1 MSRLPEA
8 LSGAGVSRP
17 RFRPADFFHESLLA
31 VIRHPGRSLLT
42 AVGTVLSA
50 AAFVC
55 TLGLSSTLNHQVTSS
70 FDVRRATEVV
80 VRPEHVTMDPSW
92 QDPAALDRLT
102 GLRGV
107 VAAGSRISLDG
118 EWEVHRSA
126 RADESDVRTR
136 IVGADRGA
144 IQVMAPALTAG
155 RYYDAFIEAAAQ
167 RVVMLPEGLAG
178 QLGITRT
185 QVAVFIEDEPYTVIG
200 IYRDVARRP
209 EVLQSVVMPLATAER
224 LIKPGTDNERDVVIE
239 TAPGAAQVI
248 GGQAALALHPGEP
261 QGLRVI
267 APPDPRQLRQEI
279 EGNVARSSLMISII
293 ALAIGAVSIANAA
306 TAGIAARTQ
315 EIGLRRAIG
324 ARRRHIFLQLL
335 GETTTLGALG
345 GMLGA
350 FLGICLTLG
359 ISLLNR
365 WVPII
370 DLRTALVA
378 SAICAAAGLLA
389 GFFPAVRALRIQPVA
404 ALQR

>member
-1 MSRLPEA
+1 MPRRTPVPAGL
-8 LSGAGVSRP
+8 GVSRP
-17 RFRPADFFHESLLA
+17 RFRLGDFCRESLVA

-55 TLGLSSTLNHQVTSS
+55 TLGLSSTLNHQVTNS

-80 VRPEHVTMDPSW
+80 VRPEHVTMDPGW
-92 QDPAALDRLT
+92 QDKDSLDRLNRV
-102 GLRGV
+102 RGV
-107 VAAGSRISLDG
+107 VSAGRRISLDG
-118 EWEVHRSA
+118 EREVHRST
-126 RADESDVRTR
+126 RGDDADIRTS
-136 IVGADRGA
+136 IVGADSGA
-144 IQVMAPALTAG
+144 IRVMAPALTVG
-155 RYYDAFIEAAAQ
+155 RYYDDFVESAAQ
-167 RVVMLPEGLAG
+167 RVVMLPEGLAR

-209 EVLQSVVMPLATAER
+209 EVLQSVVMPLATAEQ
-224 LIKPGTDNERDVVIE
+224 LVKPGTDNERDVVIE
-239 TAPGAAQVI
+239 TAPGAAQVV
-248 GGQAALALHPGEP
+248 GGQAALALHPEEP

-279 EGNVARSSLMISII
+279 EGNVAQSSLMISVI
-293 ALAIGAVSIANAA
+293 ALVIGAVSIANAA

-324 ARRRHIFLQLL
+324 ARRRHVFLQLL
-335 GETTTLGALG
+335 GETTTLGTLG

-350 FLGICLTLG
+350 FLGICLTLV

-370 DLRTALVA
+370 DIRTALVA
-378 SAICAAAGLLA
+378 SAVCAAAGLFA
-389 GFFPAVRALRIQPVA
+389 GFFPAFRALRIQPVA